1 MRIKIN
7 NLLSKCLLL
16 ALMLGFSSYAMAQRT
31 VTGTVTDDRGDA
43 VISATVQVKGTTI
56 GTTTDL
62 DGK

>member
-1 MRIKIN
+1 
-7 NLLSKCLLL
+7 
-16 ALMLGFSSYAMAQRT
+16 MLGFSSFAMAQRT